1 MTRAKKIIPFFYG
14 MAGAFSAALAFA
26 EENEGHGGGE
36 ANTFLG
42 DWLPRII
49 NFAILAAVLIYFAR
63 KPIRDFFLSRT
74 AAIAKSME
82 DSREARERALSA
94 LADMERKVKEIG
106 AETTN
111 LIDEARMRGEQD
123 KQGILEE
130 GRKVAQDIQAQVK
143 STIDIEVQKAKDS
156 LAVEAALLSLD
167 LAEGRIKER
176 MNDEDRERILKEYIN
191 KVGGKR

>member
-1 MTRAKKIIPFFYG
+1 MPFFYG
-14 MAGAFSAALAFA
+14 LAGTLTAALAFA
-26 EENEGHGGGE
+26 ETEGHGGE
-36 ANTFLG
+36 ESNTFLG

-49 NFAILAAVLIYFAR
+49 NFAVLAAVLVYFAR
-63 KPIRDFFLSRT
+63 KPIRDFFTSRT

-106 AETTN
+106 AETDRM
-111 LIDEARMRGEQD
+111 IEDARMRGERD
-123 KQGILEE
+123 KQVIMEE
-130 GRKVAQDIQAQVK
+130 SKKIVQDIQAQVK

-156 LAVEAALLSLD
+156 LAVEAALLSID
-167 LAEGRIKER
+167 LAEGRIKDR
-176 MNDEDRERILKEYIN
+176 MSDEDRERILKEYIN

>member
-1 MTRAKKIIPFFYG
+1 MTRAKKITSLFYG
-14 MAGAFSAALAFA
+14 LTGILTAALAFA
-26 EENEGHGGGE
+26 ETEGHGGE
-36 ANTFLG
+36 EVNTFLG
-42 DWLPRII
+42 DWLPRIV
-49 NFAILAAVLIYFAR
+49 NFAVLAAVLIYFAR
-63 KPIRDFFLSRT
+63 KPVRDFFASRT

-106 AETTN
+106 VETSN
-111 LIDEARMRGEQD
+111 LIDEARMRGERD
-123 KQGILEE
+123 KQGLVEE
-130 GRKVAQDIQAQVK
+130 SRKIVQDIQAQVK

-176 MNDEDRERILKEYIN
+176 MSDEDRERILKEYIN

>member
-14 MAGAFSAALAFA
+14 LAGFFTAALAFA
-26 EENEGHGGGE
+26 ENEGHGGGE
-36 ANTFLG
+36 ENTFLG

-49 NFAILAAVLIYFAR
+49 NFAILAAVLVYFAR
-63 KPIRDFFLSRT
+63 KPIRDFFASRT

-106 AETTN
+106 AETDR
-111 LIDEARMRGEQD
+111 LIDEARTRGEQD
-123 KQGILEE
+123 KQTLREE

-143 STIDIEVQKAKDS
+143 STIDIEVQKARDS
-156 LAVEAALLSLD
+156 LAVEAALLSID
-167 LAEGRIKER
+167 LAEGKIKER
-176 MNDEDRERILKEYIN
+176 MNNEDHERILKEYIN

>member
-1 MTRAKKIIPFFYG
+1 MTRTKKIIPIFYG
-14 MAGAFSAALAFA
+14 LAGTLTAALAFA
-26 EENEGHGGGE
+26 EAEGHGGEE

-49 NFAILAAVLIYFAR
+49 NFAVLAAVLIYFAR
-63 KPIRDFFLSRT
+63 KPIRDFFTSRT

-106 AETTN
+106 AETDRM
-111 LIDEARMRGEQD
+111 IEDARMRGERD
-123 KQGILEE
+123 KQVIMEE
-130 GRKVAQDIQAQVK
+130 SKKIVQDIQAQVK

-156 LAVEAALLSLD
+156 LAVEAALLSID
-167 LAEGRIKER
+167 LAEGRIKDR
-176 MNDEDRERILKEYIN
+176 MSDEDRERILKEYIN

>member
-14 MAGAFSAALAFA
+14 LAGTLTAALAFA
-26 EENEGHGGGE
+26 ETEGHGGEE

-49 NFAILAAVLIYFAR
+49 NFAVLAAVLVYFAR
-63 KPIRDFFLSRT
+63 KPIRDFFTSRT

-82 DSREARERALSA
+82 DSREARELALNA

-106 AETTN
+106 AETDRM
-111 LIDEARMRGEQD
+111 IEDARMRGERD
-123 KQGILEE
+123 KQVIMEE
-130 GRKVAQDIQAQVK
+130 SRKIVQDIQAQVK

-156 LAVEAALLSLD
+156 LAVEAALLSID
-167 LAEGRIKER
+167 LAEGRIKDR
-176 MNDEDRERILKEYIN
+176 MSDEDRERILKEYIN

>member
-14 MAGAFSAALAFA
+14 LAGTLTAALAFA
-26 EENEGHGGGE
+26 EAEGHGGEE

-49 NFAILAAVLIYFAR
+49 NFAVLAAVLVYFAR
-63 KPIRDFFLSRT
+63 KPIRDFFTSRT

-82 DSREARERALSA
+82 DSREARELALNA

-106 AETTN
+106 AETDRM
-111 LIDEARMRGEQD
+111 IEDARMRGERD
-123 KQGILEE
+123 KQVIMEE
-130 GRKVAQDIQAQVK
+130 SKKIVQDIQAQVK

-156 LAVEAALLSLD
+156 LAVEAALLSID
-167 LAEGRIKER
+167 LAEGRIKDR
-176 MNDEDRERILKEYIN
+176 MSDEDRERILKEYIN

>member
-14 MAGAFSAALAFA
+14 LAGTLTAALAFA
-26 EENEGHGGGE
+26 ETEGHGGEE

-49 NFAILAAVLIYFAR
+49 NFAVLAAVLVYFAR
-63 KPIRDFFLSRT
+63 KPIRDFFTSRT

-82 DSREARERALSA
+82 DSREARELALNA

-106 AETTN
+106 AETDRM
-111 LIDEARMRGEQD
+111 IEDARMRGEHD
-123 KQGILEE
+123 KQVIMEE
-130 GRKVAQDIQAQVK
+130 SRKIVQDIQAQVK

-156 LAVEAALLSLD
+156 LAVEAALLSID
-167 LAEGRIKER
+167 LAEGRIKDR
-176 MNDEDRERILKEYIN
+176 MSDEDRERILKDYIN